1 MSSDIKLSISE
12 DERHLYHHHHHLG
25 NGINGVGIGEFV
37 MGSQYSNPE
46 HPEQQQRSVPSSNGG
61 GEEEDRD
68 GEFYSFEHS
77 EDLER
82 LGQGLTE
89 ELKIRESNERLN
101 LVDYNRNDV
110 SGKQLHE
117 TSEIEAVTNGIG
129 GSSTPQKKNQ
139 VDAAGRRYSAGS
151 SLATGG
157 EDEVDRSYDSNGY
170 EADQDH
176 HYYEPHRQYHRLSV
190 SHTGDEFSSDEDEAF
205 VELLEKANH
214 IAEARLAARRQARAE
229 AREIRMRELERQQK
243 ELEQN
248 ADRVFDLQQ
257 QSVGL
262 GGSATTADTSLGSRT
277 AARLTVNNTGVR
289 GSSLSSRRSSEDSL
303 EEEGRSLRDLRHEL
317 KDVEERFRKA
327 MVANAQLDNERAS
340 QNYQIQLLKDKLE
353 EMEESHAQLQRE
365 FKEKCR
371 DHDALRRANDKL
383 SEELKCV
390 QGQLQERDTLI
401 EEQGLVIVTV
411 ENEDG
416 TDARRAL
423 VTTENAQLLKSVQG
437 SLDVRL
443 KKFAEEK
450 QELQTEVQQLQQ
462 QLKDIKTKG
471 RKYSSVNGALDDDDY
486 EDAQREANKLITDYK
501 YKLQKAEQEI
511 ANLQAS
517 LARSETQ
524 VIRYKSTAEAAE
536 KAESDLKIE
545 RRKLQRENREAMDR
559 LEELETCNNHL
570 LKRLDKLKNAKSALL
585 KDL

>member
-1 MSSDIKLSISE
+1 MDSP
-12 DERHLYHHHHHLG
+12 G
-25 NGINGVGIGEFV
+25 
-37 MGSQYSNPE
+37 
-46 HPEQQQRSVPSSNGG
+46 
-61 GEEEDRD
+61 
-68 GEFYSFEHS
+68 
-77 EDLER
+77 
-82 LGQGLTE
+82 
-89 ELKIRESNERLN
+89 
-101 LVDYNRNDV
+101 
-110 SGKQLHE
+110 
-117 TSEIEAVTNGIG
+117 AV
-129 GSSTPQKKNQ
+129 
-139 VDAAGRRYSAGS
+139 GRRRGNSRINA
-151 SLATGG
+151 
-157 EDEVDRSYDSNGY
+157 EDQ
-170 EADQDH
+170 ALDQIAK
-176 HYYEPHRQYHRLSV
+176 E
-190 SHTGDEFSSDEDEAF
+190 
-205 VELLEKANH
+205 
-214 IAEARLAARRQARAE
+214 AEARLAARRQARAE

-248 ADRVFDLQQ
+248 ADRAFDLQQ
-257 QSVGL
+257 QSAGL
-262 GGSATTADTSLGSRT
+262 GSTAGTPMAGAAGGFIGTPSSGTGASGAAGAPEMMATPLGTRAS
-277 AARLTVNNTGVR
+277 RLTVNSAVR

-353 EMEESHAQLQRE
+353 DMEESHAQLQRE
-365 FKEKCR
+365 FKDKCR
-371 DHDALRRANDKL
+371 DHDALKRANEKL
-383 SEELKCV
+383 SEELKLV
-390 QGQLQERDTLI
+390 QGQLTERDTLI

-416 TDARRAL
+416 SDARRAL

-450 QELQTEVQQLQQ
+450 QELASEVQTLQQ
-462 QLKDIKTKG
+462 QLKDIKSKG
-471 RKYSSVNGALDDDDY
+471 RKYSSINGSLDDDDY
-486 EDAQREANKLITDYK
+486 EDAQREANKLIADYK

>member
-25 NGINGVGIGEFV
+25 GTNGVVLDGAEVIEFG
-37 MGSQYSNPE
+37 MGSQ
-46 HPEQQQRSVPSSNGG
+46 QSVGSVGTG
-61 GEEEDRD
+61 DEEDRD

-82 LGQGLTE
+82 LGLGLTE

-101 LVDYNRNDV
+101 LVDHNRNDLG
-110 SGKQLHE
+110 GKPL
-117 TSEIEAVTNGIG
+117 VN
-129 GSSTPQKKNQ
+129 GSSTPQKGTTTNGG
-139 VDAAGRRYSAGS
+139 DRRHSAGGS
-151 SLATGG
+151 SLATTNGG
-157 EDEVDRSYDSNGY
+157 DDEVDRSYGEDGGY

-257 QSVGL
+257 QSASLGTVG
-262 GGSATTADTSLGSRT
+262 DTSLGSRT
-277 AARLTVNNTGVR
+277 PGSRLTVNSTGVR

-383 SEELKCV
+383 GDELKMV

-416 TDARRAL
+416 SDARRAL

-450 QELQTEVQQLQQ
+450 QELATEVQQLQQ

-517 LARSETQ
+517 LARSESQ